1 MSKKKKYI
9 LTIEFNSNEDRC
21 EFIEEKLIEESSD
34 CEVTEFGSIDITDYF
49 SECDAICL
57 LEFNIGK
64 S

>member
-1 MSKKKKYI
+1 MSNKKRYI
-9 LTIEFNSNEDRC
+9 LTIEFNNDQDRC

-34 CEVTEFGSIDITDYF
+34 CEVTEIGSVDITDYF
-49 SECDAICL
+49 SESDAICL